1 MYSKK
6 RYLQINLFFI
16 FSLFFIVGIL
26 IYSNKIIGEVEQNEK
41 EKVDLFAQ
49 ALKSVGS
56 PSEMELSLYWR
67 ILEQNKAIPILVFSE
82 GGQLVDSKNIQ
93 VATKDKSL
101 AKDELVRKLHFTNP
115 PIVIDIGKD
124 MIQYIYYSNSP
135 MLTFVSFAPFIQ
147 ILSMLL
153 IAGFGYI
160 VYANFKKREQEQLL
174 YSLSRET
181 AHQLATPITSLLGW
195 LELIEQ
201 KGEASYTVEMR
212 KDVERLK
219 IIMDRFEAVG
229 KNPTLRKQDIN
240 TLVEEVIHYMRL
252 RIYSKINI
260 ELNKP
265 KEPLYALVD
274 SDLFSWVIENLI
286 RNSVD
291 AITKGEGKIVFT
303 IKKKKDKIIIDCRDT
318 GKGIEGRNKNRVF
331 RPGYTTKK
339 RGWGLGLSLVER
351 IVKDFSFGEISV
363 LASEKD
369 KGTLMRIW
377 LPLQNEVIP
386 PIDKN

>member
-26 IYSNKIIGEVEQNEK
+26 IYSNKIIGEVERNEK

-56 PSEMELSLYWR
+56 PNEMELSLYWR

-93 VATKDKSL
+93 VETKDKSL